1 MVDAVDSKSASPKL
15 SPKGFYRVSNPI
27 NALTVFSGA
36 IGPSADSVNVARNF
50 NDQKVCPERMARRID
65 SVQCP
70 IVWHQ
75 RPIQL
80 ELEQ

>member
-1 MVDAVDSKSASPKL
+1 LPWIHMLRGL
-15 SPKGFYRVSNPI
+15 S
-27 NALTVFSGA
+27 LSGDKWPFA
-36 IGPSADSVNVARNF
+36 SADSVNVARNF
-50 NDQKVCPERMARRID
+50 SDQKMCPERMARRID